1 MNEDAASTGGEPHP
15 SGSAE
20 RQRHYLDWA
29 ATAIPE
35 KNSPGLFPAGGIAD
49 GNPYGFPFGNPSSDH
64 WEGRVAKE
72 ALESARFRCARVL
85 GVEPENLYFTSGGTE
100 SNALVIHSLLLRK
113 GQGRLLYSGV
123 EHPSVR
129 ENCLALGSL
138 GLPLSVIG
146 VEKDGRVSV
155 DTLSS
160 ALQKHTDSRFAAIM
174 GVNNE
179 TGAQMDIDSLIS
191 TARKNQEKNGLP
203 VHFHCDLVQA
213 LGKVPVTIGD
223 MDSASFSA
231 HKLGGVR
238 GAGLLYLKKKIK
250 GLYTGGHQESGVR
263 PGTENTQGAL
273 ALAEIL
279 ELRAKPDTVKKENEK
294 ARERFKY
301 LLERLR
307 KIGRCSLIPE
317 DREDDDP
324 RFSPWIVQVRFRDV
338 PGPVMVRALDKEGIA
353 VSTGSACSSSSP
365 ERPVLQAMGL
375 DEKARLEGIRI
386 SQGWSTDI
394 ADFDA
399 LLAGIE
405 KALSFL

>member
-1 MNEDAASTGGEPHP
+1 MNEDAD
-15 SGSAE
+15 
-20 RQRHYLDWA
+20 QRHYFDWA

-35 KNSPGLFPAGGIAD
+35 KSFPAEGI
-49 GNPYGFPFGNPSSDH
+49 PFGNPSSAH
-64 WEGRVAKE
+64 AEGRLAKE

-85 GVEPENLYFTSGGTE
+85 GVEAEKLYFTSGGTE

-129 ENCLALGSL
+129 ENCQLLGSL
-138 GLPLSVIG
+138 GLPVSVIG
-146 VEKDGRVSV
+146 VEKDGRVSA
-155 DTLSS
+155 DTLSA
-160 ALQKHTDSRFAAIM
+160 ALRKHADSRFAAIM

-179 TGAQMDIDSLIS
+179 IGAQMDIDSLVS
-191 TARKNQEKNGLP
+191 AVRKNQEKTGLP

-213 LGKVPVTIGD
+213 LGKVPVNIGD
-223 MDSASFSA
+223 VDSASFSA

-238 GAGLLYLKKKIK
+238 GIGLLYLKKKVNC
-250 GLYTGGHQESGVR
+250 LYAGGHQEGGIR

-279 ELRAKPDTVKKENEK
+279 ELRAKPETVKEENEK

-301 LLERLR
+301 LIGRLR
-307 KIGRCSLIPE
+307 KISRSALIPE

-324 RFSPWIVQVRFRDV
+324 RFSPWIVQVRFSDV
-338 PGPVMVRALDKEGIA
+338 PGPVMVRALDQEGIA
-353 VSTGSACSSSSP
+353 VSTGSACSSNSP

-375 DEKARLEGIRI
+375 DVKARLEGIRI
-386 SQGWSTDI
+386 SQGWSTDM
-394 ADFDA
+394 ADLDA

>member
-1 MNEDAASTGGEPHP
+1 MNEDAS
-15 SGSAE
+15 
-20 RQRHYLDWA
+20 QRHYFDWA

-35 KNSPGLFPAGGIAD
+35 KISTIVEAAD
-49 GNPYGFPFGNPSSDH
+49 GNPYGFPFGNPSSVH
-64 WEGRVAKE
+64 LEGRLAKE

-100 SNALVIHSLLLRK
+100 SNALVIHSFLPRK

-123 EHPSVR
+123 EHPSVS
-129 ENCLALGSL
+129 ENCQALGSL
-138 GLPLSVIG
+138 GLPVSVIG
-146 VEKDGRVSV
+146 VEKDGRVSA
-155 DTLSS
+155 DNLSA
-160 ALQKHTDSRFAAIM
+160 ALQKHPDSRFAAVM

-179 TGAQMDIDSLIS
+179 TGSQIDIEGLIS
-191 TARKNQEKNGLP
+191 AVRKNQEKSGLP

-213 LGKVPVTIGD
+213 LGKVPVSIGD
-223 MDSASFSA
+223 LDSASFSA

-238 GAGLLYLKKKIK
+238 GVGLLYLKKKIK
-250 GLYTGGHQESGVR
+250 GLYTGGHQEAGVR

-279 ELRAKPDTVKKENEK
+279 ELRAKPETVKTENEK

-301 LLERLR
+301 L
-307 KIGRCSLIPE
+307 IGGLKKTSRCSLIPE

-324 RFSPWIVQVRFRDV
+324 RFSPWIVQVRFRGI
-338 PGPVMVRALDKEGIA
+338 PGPVMVRALDQEGIA
-353 VSTGSACSSSSP
+353 VSTGSACSSNSP
-365 ERPVLQAMGL
+365 ERPVLQAMGI
-375 DEKARLEGIRI
+375 DTQARLEGIRI
-386 SQGWSTDI
+386 SQGWSTDT
-394 ADFDA
+394 ADLDA